1 MVRGH
6 ARRLGLGG
14 RVQFRYPHQR
24 LRYRLGGPDS
34 ARGGRGSEPSV
45 RELFP
50 GVFHWTAFHPRIGA
64 RVSSYYIAPA
74 GAVLDPKLPEG
85 GWDALPDS
93 PQEIILTSGHH
104 GRDAR
109 ALSEM
114 FGIPVRASREAAEH
128 LGDALEVETFKDGDE
143 VAPGI
148 TSIHIG
154 ELSADEGALHIA
166 VGSGAIAFADGVHR
180 SDGSLAFFSDQLLG
194 DDPERVKRGL
204 ARAFVGLLELDF
216 DHLLFAHG
224 EPLIGGGK
232 AALREFATDVV
243 GDQQLGQS
251 R

>member
-1 MVRGH
+1 
-6 ARRLGLGG
+6 
-14 RVQFRYPHQR
+14 
-24 LRYRLGGPDS
+24 
-34 ARGGRGSEPSV
+34 V

-50 GVFHWTAFHPRIGA
+50 GVFHWTAFHPGIGA

-74 GAVLDPKLPEG
+74 SVVLDPKLPEG

-93 PQEIILTSGHH
+93 PQQIILTSGHH
-104 GRDAR
+104 ARDAR

-114 FGIPVRASREAAEH
+114 FGIPVRASHEAAEH
-128 LGDALEVETFKDGDE
+128 LGDALQVETFRDGDE

-154 ELSADEGALHIA
+154 ELSADEGALYIA
-166 VGSGAIAFADGVHR
+166 LDRGAIAFADGVHR
-180 SDGSLAFFSDQLLG
+180 SDGSLGFFSDRLLG
-194 DDPERVKRGL
+194 DHPERVKRGL
-204 ARAFVGLLELDF
+204 ARAFGRLLELDF

-232 AALREFATDVV
+232 AALRDFAADVV
-243 GDQQLGQS
+243 GDQELGQS